1 MLMIFMHFIDAFLT
15 YLCADVF
22 CCFSVIMDL
31 LSNLKW
37 DTLTLLGID
46 RLKTHI
52 SIQIIA
58 TIITH
63 LRLIFTGSG
72 TGTITVNITLKL

>member
-1 MLMIFMHFIDAFLT
+1 MIFTHFMDAFLT

-22 CCFSVIMDL
+22 GCFSVIIDL
-31 LSNLKW
+31 LLKW

-46 RLKTHI
+46 LDRLKTCI
-52 SIQIIA
+52 SVQIIA
-58 TIITH
+58 TIIAH